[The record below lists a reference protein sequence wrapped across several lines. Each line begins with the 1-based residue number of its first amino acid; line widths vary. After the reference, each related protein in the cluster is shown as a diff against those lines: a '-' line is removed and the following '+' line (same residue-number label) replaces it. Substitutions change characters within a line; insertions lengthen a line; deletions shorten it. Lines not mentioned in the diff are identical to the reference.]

1 MSPAVI
7 TPLTDVSAPPVQP
20 SRSALRATDTP
31 LCRARVARGWS
42 QRKVVR
48 ALRLLAESWG
58 WEVAAES
65 SLTVQI
71 SRWENGVNRPSQTYQ
86 VLLCALF
93 RATPQDL
100 GFTRTGN
107 ATLADRID
115 ALEHLVS
122 DLAAQLETAVAA

>member
-7 TPLTDVSAPPVQP
+7 TPLTDVTVPPVQP
-20 SRSALRATDTP
+20 LRSALRATGTP

-42 QRKVVR
+42 QQKVVR

-65 SLTVQI
+65 SLKVQM

-93 RATPQDL
+93 RATPDAL
-100 GFTRTGN
+100 GFTGTGN

-122 DLAAQLETAVAA
+122 DLTAQLEAAVAA

>member
-7 TPLTDVSAPPVQP
+7 TPLTDVTVPPVQP
-20 SRSALRATDTP
+20 SRTALRATDTP

-42 QRKVVR
+42 QQKVVR

-58 WEVAAES
+58 WEVAAET
-65 SLTVQI
+65 SLKVQM

-93 RATPQDL
+93 RATPDAL
-100 GFTRTGN
+100 GFTGTGN

-122 DLAAQLETAVAA
+122 DLTAQLEAAVAA

>member
-7 TPLTDVSAPPVQP
+7 TPLTDVTAPPVQP
-20 SRSALRATDTP
+20 SRSALRVTDTP
-31 LCRARVARGWS
+31 LCRARAARGWS
-42 QRKVVR
+42 QQKVVR
-48 ALRLLAESWG
+48 ALRLLAESWD

-65 SLTVQI
+65 SLKVQM

-93 RATPQDL
+93 RATPDAL
-100 GFTRTGN
+100 GFTRPGN

-122 DLAAQLETAVAA
+122 DLTAQLEAAVAA